1 MTCREAI
8 QAVFAEEDGVLTKQD
23 VIDRLNARHPDQAW
37 KPSTIGG
44 HLVGMSV
51 NHPSSHH
58 YTWLRSHAML
68 FSLGNGRFR
77 RWDPEQDGTWVQTEA
92 GVQLA
97 DEAMSATVEDEI
109 EAAAA
114 SLSLE
119 RDLEDCL
126 VGNLHQLEPGLSL
139 YESDGIRGQQLDT
152 GIVGRLDLL
161 AEDEGGDLVVIELK
175 VGRAEDKVCGQLL
188 RYMGWVGRELADG
201 RRVRGIIVASEFS
214 DGLRYAAQAVP
225 NVELRRYEVRFAFS
239 EVGFGAP

>member
-8 QAVFAEEDGVLTKQD
+8 QAVFAEEHGILTKQD
-23 VIDRLNARHPDQAW
+23 VIDRLNARHPDQTW
-37 KPSTIGG
+37 KSSTIWC

-51 NHPSSHH
+51 NHPSSRH
-58 YTWLRSHAML
+58 YSWLRPNATL

-77 RWDPEQDGTWVQTEA
+77 RWDPEQDGNWTLTDS
-92 GVQLA
+92 GVQLI
-97 DEAMSATVEDEI
+97 DEATAEEEI
-109 EAAAA
+109 EEATAT
-114 SLSLE
+114 LSLE

-126 VGNLHQLEPGLSL
+126 VGNLHQLEPGLRL

-152 GIVGRLDLL
+152 NIVGRLDLL
-161 AEDEGGDLVVIELK
+161 AVDASGDLVVIELK

-239 EVGFGAP
+239 EDGLGAL